1 MIRHVEKCSSDASG
15 IHGIVNPG
23 YFILA
28 ATALAAW
35 GFSRWSSPRPEFPPI
50 PTSPDDPLMRE
61 AFDQARASI
70 QEFVALLRAP
80 HRDALVKLQFVS
92 NSNQVEHLWAE
103 VLGPPAEETIE
114 VRLVTPPVTHT
125 GRLDRRRTCAMADVE
140 DWQVRD
146 AAGVIHGGFTQRAM
160 YAIAR
165 RDGIPLPAKLLKYED
180 RYR

>member
-1 MIRHVEKCSSDASG
+1 M
-15 IHGIVNPG
+15 NPG
-23 YFILA
+23 IIILA

-50 PTSPDDPLMRE
+50 GTVPDDALMRE

-70 QEFVALLRAP
+70 EQYLTLLRAP
-80 HRDALVKLQFVS
+80 HRGALVKLQFVS

-103 VLGPPAEETIE
+103 VLAVPAGETLD
-114 VRLVTPPVTHT
+114 VRLMTPPVTHT
-125 GRLDRRRTCAMADVE
+125 GRLDRRRTCALTDVE

-165 RDGIPLPAKLLKYED
+165 RDGIRLPAKLLKYED
-180 RYR
+180 QYR